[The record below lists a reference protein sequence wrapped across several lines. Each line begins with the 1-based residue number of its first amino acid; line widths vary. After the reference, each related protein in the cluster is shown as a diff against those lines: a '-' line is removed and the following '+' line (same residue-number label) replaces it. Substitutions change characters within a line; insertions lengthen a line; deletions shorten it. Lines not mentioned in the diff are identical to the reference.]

1 MAGMKA
7 EMLVLVLAC
16 LLTRRAW
23 CSDVNQAVGEG
34 MARKEPTL
42 GVDKEK
48 IAPEPP
54 KMKVAGGEGEA
65 DTGFCEAKG
74 DGCKAQSSAG
84 EAKDSGDNKTDG
96 AKAAGDG
103 AESSGDQKTDGE
115 EAKSDAG
122 ESSDESVKVET
133 EEEGEKN
140 EEEKKEDEPK
150 KPKFEPDTDPTLTEV
165 DIEAMGVTVQM
176 NVFKLNES
184 NFDQVVNNTRYMLIN
199 FYAPWCEHCVKLE
212 PEYARAA
219 KTLRKRTPQVL
230 LAKVDTT
237 VERTLSNRFHV
248 NKYPTLF
255 FSHRGNLTEYENTFS
270 AEGIVDAMAEKT
282 DPMFEPPPEA
292 TLELTAVNFSMII
305 NQHKLMLIYFYANWC
320 GHCRRLSPEFE
331 RAARRL
337 KEYNIPLGKVDAN
350 KEKSLA
356 EVNEVRSYPTL
367 LLYRRGRRFEY
378 NGPREET
385 GIVNHMLNLSQYPS
399 KEVDSIKQFKKAIHP
414 ITITVLAVFSKHR
427 GPFYKE
433 FEAAANN
440 LRGRHTFYH
449 TYSMEL
455 ARHYKVGEN
464 SLVLIHPEIVRSQY
478 EEPYYTF
485 GRADATQVHMERFI
499 EEHQFPLV
507 GFRDVANLWK
517 YHNKYPLV
525 VVFYDVDFGFDNRDE
540 TQRIRQKVLKV
551 AQQYKGRVLFAV
563 SHEVHFEDDL
573 KSLGLEDS
581 AAEVNA
587 GMWMNERE
595 RYRMAPVDD
604 FKSSNLRNF
613 VEGVLQ
619 GTLKQYVRSQTAPRE
634 QTRDVLNVVGSTFEE
649 LVMASDK
656 DTLIMFRSPDCHMCD
671 ELVEELDLCFRRI
684 DYQAPDLFQ
693 AAIIDA
699 TQNDFPS
706 VFKVDDYPAIYFVP
720 AKDKM
725 HPKLFHGIRKAFG
738 LVKFVKENFSFD
750 IPDRSDFSV
759 FPAFKRPKPPKDE
772 KKKDEEA
779 KKAPDASKKAKEEL

>member
-1 MAGMKA
+1 MSKMKT
-7 EMLVLVLAC
+7 EFVVLVFAFVFAGHVLC
-16 LLTRRAW
+16 G
-23 CSDVNQAVGEG
+23 DMDQALSEG
-34 MARKEPTL
+34 AGRKEPSL
-42 GVDKEK
+42 DVDSGKL
-48 IAPEPP
+48 APELQPSSQ
-54 KMKVAGGEGEA
+54 KTEGGES
-65 DTGFCEAKG
+65 EAKTVE
-74 DGCKAQSSAG
+74 ANEA
-84 EAKDSGDNKTDG
+84 EAK
-96 AKAAGDG
+96 
-103 AESSGDQKTDGE
+103 AEVGE
-115 EAKSDAG
+115 QQG
-122 ESSDESVKVET
+122 DESVQVET
-133 EEEGEKN
+133 EDDEAKESAA
-140 EEEKKEDEPK
+140 EEEEQPK
-150 KPKFEPDTDPTLTEV
+150 KPKFEQDTAPTLTDV
-165 DIEAMGVTVQM
+165 DIEAMGVTVEK
-176 NVFKLNES
+176 NVFKLNIS
-184 NFDQVVNNTRYMLIN
+184 NFYQVVNNTRYMLIN
-199 FYAPWCEHCVKLE
+199 FYAPWCEHCVKME

-219 KTLRKRTPQVL
+219 LTLRRRDPQVI

-237 VERTLSNRFHV
+237 VEQKLSNRFGV

-255 FSHRGNLTEYENTFS
+255 FSHRGNTSEYENTFS

-292 TLELTAVNFSMII
+292 TLELTAVNFTLTI
-305 NQHKLMLIYFYANWC
+305 NNAKLILIYFYAPWC
-320 GHCRRLSPEFE
+320 GHCRRMSPEFE

-337 KEYNIPLGKVDAN
+337 KEYNIPLGKVDAT

-399 KEVDSIKQFKKAIHP
+399 KEVSSLKQFKKAIHP
-414 ITITVLAVFSKHR
+414 ITITVLAVFSKSR

-455 ARHYKVGEN
+455 AKHYKVTEN
-464 SLVLIHPEIVRSQY
+464 SLVLFHPEILQSQY

-485 GRADATQVHMERFI
+485 SRPDATQVHMERFM
-499 EEHQFPLV
+499 EEHLFPLV

-517 YHNKYPLV
+517 YINKYPLV
-525 VVFYDVDFGFDNRDE
+525 VVFYDVDFGFDNKEE
-540 TQRIRQKVLKV
+540 TQRIRHKVLKV

-563 SHEVHFEDDL
+563 SHETDFEDDL

-581 AAEVNA
+581 GAEVNV
-587 GMWMNERE
+587 GMWMSERE

-604 FKSSNLRNF
+604 FKSANLRNF
-613 VEGVLQ
+613 VESVLQ

-634 QTRDVLNVVGSTFEE
+634 QTRDVLTVVGSTFEE

-656 DTLIMFRSPDCHMCD
+656 DTLIMFRGPDCHMCD
-671 ELVEELDLCFRRI
+671 ELVEELELCYNRI
-684 DYQAPDLFQ
+684 DYQAPDRFQ
-693 AAIIDA
+693 SAIIDA
-699 TQNDFPS
+699 TQNDFPGI
-706 VFKVDDYPAIYFVP
+706 FKVDDFPTIYFVS

-725 HPKLFHGIRKAFG
+725 HPKLFQGIRKAFG
-738 LVKFVKENFSFD
+738 LIKFVKENFSYD

-759 FPAFKRPKPPKDE
+759 FPAFKRPKPPKDD
-772 KKKDEEA
+772 KAKDDKAKDEKSDTSA
-779 KKAPDASKKAKEEL
+779 KPKEEL

>member
-7 EMLVLVLAC
+7 EMLLLVLAC
-16 LLTRRAW
+16 VLTRWAS
-23 CSDVNQAVGEG
+23 CSDVNQALGEG

-42 GVDKEK
+42 DVDKEK
-48 IAPEPP
+48 IAPEQP
-54 KMKVAGGEGEA
+54 KTKVAGGEGEA
-65 DTGFCEAKG
+65 DSGFCEAKG
-74 DGCKAQSSAG
+74 DGCKAQSDAG
-84 EAKDSGDNKTDG
+84 EAKDKKTDG
-96 AKAAGDG
+96 GEAKGDG
-103 AESSGDQKTDGE
+103 ADSSGDKKTDGGE
-115 EAKSDAG
+115 

-133 EEEGEKN
+133 EEEGENK
-140 EEEKKEDEPK
+140 EEEAKEDEPK

-165 DIEAMGVTVQM
+165 EIEAMGVMVQM

-219 KTLRKRTPQVL
+219 TTLRKRTPQVL

-237 VERTLSNRFHV
+237 VEQTLSNRFHV

-282 DPMFEPPPEA
+282 DPMFEPPAEA
-292 TLELTAVNFSMII
+292 SLELTAVNFTLTI
-305 NQHKLMLIYFYANWC
+305 NNAKLILIYFYAPWC
-320 GHCRRLSPEFE
+320 GHCRRMSPEFE

-337 KEYNIPLGKVDAN
+337 KEYGIPLGKVDAT

-399 KEVDSIKQFKKAIHP
+399 SEVSSLKQFKKAIHP
-414 ITITVLAVFSKHR
+414 ITLTVLAVFSKHR

-449 TYSMEL
+449 TYSKEL
-455 ARHYKVGEN
+455 ASHYKVGEN

-485 GRADATQVHMERFI
+485 SRPDATQVHIERFM
-499 EEHQFPLV
+499 EEHLFPLV
-507 GFRDVANLWK
+507 GYRDVANFWK

-563 SHEVHFEDDL
+563 SHETDFEDDL

-581 AAEVNA
+581 GAEVNA

-613 VEGVLQ
+613 VEAVLQ
-619 GTLKQYVRSQTAPRE
+619 GTMKQYVRSQTAPRE
-634 QTRDVLNVVGSTFEE
+634 QTRDVLTVVGSTFEE

-671 ELVEELDLCFRRI
+671 ELVEELELCYNRI
-684 DYQAPDLFQ
+684 DYQAPDRFQ
-693 AAIIDA
+693 TAIIDA
-699 TQNDFPS
+699 TQNDFPAI
-706 VFKVDDYPAIYFVP
+706 FKVDDYPAIYFVS

-725 HPKLFHGIRKAFG
+725 HPKLFSGIRKAFG
-738 LVKFVKENFSFD
+738 LIKFVKENFSYD

-759 FPAFKRPKPPKDE
+759 FPAFKRPKPPKDD
-772 KKKDEEA
+772 KKKEA
-779 KKAPDASKKAKEEL
+779 KDKKSGDASKKAKQEL

>member
-1 MAGMKA
+1 
-7 EMLVLVLAC
+7 
-16 LLTRRAW
+16 
-23 CSDVNQAVGEG
+23 

-42 GVDKEK
+42 DVDKEK
-48 IAPEPP
+48 IAPEQPEA
-54 KMKVAGGEGEA
+54 KTAGGKGEA
-65 DTGFCEAKG
+65 DSGFCEAKG
-74 DGCKAQSSAG
+74 DGCKAPSGGAG
-84 EAKDSGDNKTDG
+84 EAKESGDHKTDG
-96 AKAAGDG
+96 GEAKGDG
-103 AESSGDQKTDGE
+103 AEGSV
-115 EAKSDAG
+115 G

-133 EEEGEKN
+133 EEEGENK
-140 EEEKKEDEPK
+140 EEENKEDEPK

-165 DIEAMGVTVQM
+165 EIEAMGVMVQM

-237 VERTLSNRFHV
+237 VEQKLSNRFHV

-282 DPMFEPPPEA
+282 DPMFEPPAEA
-292 TLELTAVNFSMII
+292 SLELTAVNFTLTI
-305 NQHKLMLIYFYANWC
+305 NNAKLILIYFYAPWC
-320 GHCRRLSPEFE
+320 GHCRRMSPEFE

-337 KEYNIPLGKVDAN
+337 KEYGIPLGKVDAT

-399 KEVDSIKQFKKAIHP
+399 KEVGSLKQFKKSIHP
-414 ITITVLAVFSKHR
+414 ITLTVLAVFSKYR

-455 ARHYKVGEN
+455 ASHYKVGEN

-485 GRADATQVHMERFI
+485 SRPDATQVHMERFM
-499 EEHQFPLV
+499 EEHLFPLV
-507 GFRDVANLWK
+507 GFRDVANFWK

-525 VVFYDVDFGFDNRDE
+525 VVFYDVDFSFDNRDE

-563 SHEVHFEDDL
+563 SHETDFEDDL

-581 AAEVNA
+581 GAEVNV

-613 VEGVLQ
+613 VEAVLQ

-634 QTRDVLNVVGSTFEE
+634 QTRDVLTVVGSTFEE

-671 ELVEELDLCFRRI
+671 ELVEELELCYNRI
-684 DYQAPDLFQ
+684 DYQAPDRFQ

-706 VFKVDDYPAIYFVP
+706 IFKVDDYPAIYFVS

-725 HPKLFHGIRKAFG
+725 HPKLFSGIRKAFG
-738 LVKFVKENFSFD
+738 LIKFVKENFSYD

-759 FPAFKRPKPPKDE
+759 FPAFKRPKPPKDD
-772 KKKDEEA
+772 KKKDKD
-779 KKAPDASKKAKEEL
+779 KKAAGDTSKKAKQEL